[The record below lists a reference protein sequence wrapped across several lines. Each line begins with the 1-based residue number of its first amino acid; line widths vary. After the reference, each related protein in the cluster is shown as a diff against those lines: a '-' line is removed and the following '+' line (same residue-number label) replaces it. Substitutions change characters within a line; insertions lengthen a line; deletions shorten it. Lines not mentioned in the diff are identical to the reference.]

1 MLYWVSPV
9 LKSGNFCAETELAK
23 NLKFGSH
30 GGCKNIDMLHVYL
43 SNGAI

>member
-1 MLYWVSPV
+1 MLYRVRPV
-9 LKSGNFCAETELAK
+9 VKSGNFFAETGKK

-43 SNGAI
+43 SNGAR